1 MANGIKSIY
10 SRRQRMAP
18 GQYETPLADFLDKL
32 PDYIS
37 GYQQQKLQEK
47 KYDDA
52 LARQT
57 RLDKRQIE
65 LDKRNEKRYQ
75 EGIIRDENELKRN
88 TADGFVKQGRFD
100 QAISIYEYLGDD
112 VSANAARESKV
123 KTEGMNDSF
132 VDLRNDFNEIP
143 ENSTDIFLFKDR
155 LNNFENEYPMEASS
169 KIYSEYMRMKD
180 KVGVSIKR
188 MNKGMIPIG
197 EWQNMDAQ
205 GVLDHKAAINSAES
219 IKDLSETARKA
230 HNADTRNQALERLEL
245 AKKTYQEILT
255 NPRYKLETEEQYRQS
270 IIDAEQKRINAAKLQ
285 SDAAIKEKRNQEF
298 LAKRLEADRL
308 GLTMP
313 NITEGSSF
321 EGVGAPTPEEMV
333 AFEENI
339 SKQLDG
345 MTSDIDNED
354 TTVKPFNIPGLN
366 TLQADPVKPQSTT
379 QKTDSTGQKISTQ
392 DPVEYDIKEISKIS
406 GRAGNPLYSSRL
418 LSGDFKK
425 IHSATEE
432 LNNLSKEKIADSTK
446 VKEQKRLN
454 KFINQSKKKIKQ
466 YLGEYITKDKASF
479 SNAMYED
486 RFYRNLSIDTGLEES
501 VLRDILKELSMA
513 KEKKSKPILASR

>member
-1 MANGIKSIY
+1 MANDIRSIY

-18 GQYETPLADFLDKL
+18 GQYSTPLADFLDKL

-57 RLDKRQIE
+57 RLDERQIE
-65 LDKRNEKRYQ
+65 LDKRNEERYQ
-75 EGIIRDENELKRN
+75 EGIIRDENRLKRN
-88 TADGFVKQGRFD
+88 TADELLKNEQYD
-100 QAISIYEYLGDD
+100 QAISIYNSLGD
-112 VSANAARESKV
+112 NIAATAASEARA

-132 VDLRNDFNEIP
+132 VDLRNKLPSIPKNSSDIYAYMDEI
-143 ENSTDIFLFKDR
+143 KD
-155 LNNFENEYPMEASS
+155 FENKY
-169 KIYSEYMRMKD
+169 D
-180 KVGVSIKR
+180 TKVGGKIDNQLFQIKNTVSSRIKR
-188 MNKGMIPIG
+188 MNEGMIPIS
-197 EWQNMDAQ
+197 EWQNMGPQ
-205 GVLDHKAAINSAES
+205 GRIDYTALIGTEKK
-219 IKDLSETARKA
+219 IKDLSERASKA
-230 HNADTRNQALERLEL
+230 TIEKDKNEALKSLEL
-245 AKKTYQEILT
+245 AKKTYQEILS

-270 IIDAEQKRINAAKLQ
+270 IIDKAKLQ

-298 LAKRLEADRL
+298 LAKKLEADRL

-354 TTVKPFNIPGLN
+354 NTVKPFNIPGLN

-379 QKTDSTGQKISTQ
+379 QTTDKIGQNISTKISPPKGPYGSPEKAFSITA
-392 DPVEYDIKEISKIS
+392 DKILEIKK
-406 GRAGNPLYSSRL
+406 L
-418 LSGDFKK
+418 
-425 IHSATEE
+425 
-432 LNNLSKEKIADSTK
+432 
-446 VKEQKRLN
+446 
-454 KFINQSKKKIKQ
+454 
-466 YLGEYITKDKASF
+466 
-479 SNAMYED
+479 ED
-486 RFYRNLSIDTGLEES
+486 RSRYSNTKGGDQTYKNAL
-501 VLRDILKELSMA
+501 
-513 KEKKSKPILASR
+513 KKSKNIREKLEKDILSIYDPNTRQFRYPGYVEMFSPQGDVVRGKQLDTRNVAGGILGRRRIPVAGVMSFIEELFPSQIASM